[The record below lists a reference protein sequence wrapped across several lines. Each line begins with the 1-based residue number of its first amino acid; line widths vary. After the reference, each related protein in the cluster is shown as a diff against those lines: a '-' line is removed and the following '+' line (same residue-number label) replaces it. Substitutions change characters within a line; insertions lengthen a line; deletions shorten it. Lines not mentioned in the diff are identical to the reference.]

1 MAKLLETKLPV
12 AIGPLSPEL
21 FNRLVRVLELSLNKV
36 DVGSTVNVN
45 ETERNLN
52 QFATCDII
60 WNLAT
65 QQLQLWTGTK
75 WIDIYKGSESGV
87 EGISQLGQVS
97 VSTGGATTIV
107 IGTIATGYGTEQ
119 WYT

>member
-21 FNRLVRVLELSLNKV
+21 FNRLVRVLELSLGKA
-36 DVGSTVNVN
+36 DIGATVNLN
-45 ETERNLN
+45 ETQRNVN
-52 QFATCDII
+52 QFNSGDII

-65 QQLQLWTGTK
+65 KQLQLWTGTE
-75 WIDIYKGSESGV
+75 WVNLYEGSENGV
-87 EGISQLGQVS
+87 SGISTLGNVS
-97 VSTGGATTIV
+97 VSTEGDTTIT
-107 IGTIATGYGTEQ
+107 IGDIAKDYGTEQ